1 MSPRGVKEKSAWV
14 YEKILEALLIVVF
27 AFALVF
33 TMVIEFFRHTDF
45 RSLAKS
51 LYNKPFSYLPK
62 NDKPKQK

>member
-51 LYNKPFSYLPK
+51 LYNKPFFYLPK